1 MKIVDARGE
10 TCPVPVIMLKKALQE
25 TKDEN
30 IKTIVDN
37 ELSSQNIEKM
47 LNEKGL
53 KFHSYREGSDYAVE
67 VDIVGSD
74 TTAVPEVRIIEDVL
88 VLSSNTMGRGDD
100 TLGATLMKNFL
111 YALTESDEL
120 PSIILMYNSGVKLA
134 SENPD
139 TIADLKKLE
148 GRGVKVIVCGFCL
161 NYFGLTDKLQ
171 AGSVTNM
178 YSIVQT
184 KLTAKKLIQI

>member
-25 TKDEN
+25 TKGEN
-30 IKTIVDN
+30 IKAIVDN
-37 ELSSQNIEKM
+37 ELSCQNIEKM
-47 LNEKGL
+47 LAEKGL
-53 KFHSYREGSDYAVE
+53 KFHSYREGSDYVVE
-67 VDIVGSD
+67 VDIVETD
-74 TTAVPEVRIIEDVL
+74 AVAAAETKILDDVII
-88 VLSSNTMGRGDD
+88 LSSNTIGRGDD
-100 TLGATLMKNFL
+100 ALGATLMKNFL
-111 YALTESDEL
+111 YALTESDSL
-120 PSIILMYNSGVKLA
+120 PSAILMYNSGVKLA

-139 TIADLKKLE
+139 TIADIKKLE
-148 GRGVKVIVCGFCL
+148 SRGVKVMVCGLCL

-184 KLTAKKLIQI
+184 KLAAKKLIQI

>member
-10 TCPVPVIMLKKALQE
+10 TCPVPVIILKRALQE
-25 TKDEN
+25 TKNEN
-30 IKTIVDN
+30 IKVIVDN
-37 ELSSQNIEKM
+37 ELSCQNIEKM
-47 LNEKGL
+47 LTEKGL
-53 KFHSYREGSDYAVE
+53 KFHSYRDNADYVAE
-67 VDIVGSD
+67 VDIAESDPYGS
-74 TTAVPEVRIIEDVL
+74 AEAKILEDVI
-88 VLSSNTMGRGDD
+88 VLSSSTMGRGDD
-100 TLGATLMKNFL
+100 VLGATLMKNFL

-120 PSIILMYNSGVKLA
+120 PSLMLLYNSGVKLA

-148 GRGVKVIVCGFCL
+148 SRGVKVMACGLCL

-178 YSIVQT
+178 YTIVQT

>member
-30 IKTIVDN
+30 IRAIVDN
-37 ELSSQNIEKM
+37 ELSRQNVEKM
-47 LNEKGL
+47 LAEKGL
-53 KFHSYREGSDYAVE
+53 KFHSYRENSDYVVE
-67 VDIVGSD
+67 VDLIEADASAAAE
-74 TTAVPEVRIIEDVL
+74 TKILEDVI

-100 TLGATLMKNFL
+100 VLGATLMKNFL
-111 YALTESDEL
+111 YALTESDAL
-120 PSIILMYNSGVKLA
+120 PSAILIYNTGVKLA

-148 GRGVKVIVCGFCL
+148 SRGVKLMACGLCL
-161 NYFGLTDKLQ
+161 NFFGLQDKLQ
-171 AGSVTNM
+171 VGSVTNI
-178 YSIVQT
+178 YAIVQM
-184 KLTAKKLIQI
+184 KLSAKKLIQI

>member
-10 TCPVPVIMLKKALQE
+10 SCPVPVIMLKKALQE

-30 IKTIVDN
+30 IKAIVDN

-53 KFHSYREGSDYAVE
+53 KFHSYREGADYAVE
-67 VDIVGSD
+67 VNIVESD
-74 TTAVPEVRIIEDVL
+74 VNVTAKAQILEDVL

-120 PSIILMYNSGVKLA
+120 PSVILMYNSGVKLA

-148 GRGVKVIVCGFCL
+148 ERGVKIMACGFCL